1 MTVLRQL
8 QNDENTQYPQ
18 NLTPASI
25 GNFKVSDE
33 RQQSHKLDRAHHQKQ
48 NQSENNNGGDAAEQR
63 FRAGLELLQEAFQIN
78 NESHHS
84 EIVKYQKQVENL
96 ELKLQHKDQEI
107 SKLHSLVESLQ
118 SKNGQMKK
126 NFQKSESSR
135 LQLLS
140 KYEHLKLNY
149 QRLNGFRKQIAQ
161 MVEHTGGVDFTKL
174 DENSFIGGQEFPDL
188 HLSSPIQSDFADQQ
202 DYNDDHDAS
211 NQENVQNFVPRLS
224 KYASDRPVNQMRDS
238 NRLRETKSDAE
249 VLKLTPFDVNTS
261 FDAPYTAA
269 QSSPVQRMKAT
280 AAVAADRVDHTDRI
294 INSSLIVDVDVP
306 ALYKRIRQA
315 MSSDEFQKFARY
327 ISDFNSGL
335 LGADDA
341 MLMIVGKRILNRSS
355 VQYQGGLL
363 SSEPQLARE
372 MERLILK
379 AISEA

>member
-1 MTVLRQL
+1 MTVLRQQ
-8 QNDENTQYPQ
+8 QNDENTQHPL

-33 RQQSHKLDRAHHQKQ
+33 GHRLESHRAHHQKQ
-48 NQSENNNGGDAAEQR
+48 NQSENNNGDATEQR

-78 NESHHS
+78 NESHHN
-84 EIVKYQKQVENL
+84 EIVKHHKQVENL

-107 SKLHSLVESLQ
+107 KKLHSLIESLQ

-126 NFQKSESSR
+126 NLQKSESSR

-140 KYEHLKLNY
+140 KYEQLKLNY

-188 HLSSPIQSDFADQQ
+188 HLSSPIQSDFADQL
-202 DYNDDHDAS
+202 DNDDDDDAS
-211 NQENVQNFVPRLS
+211 NQENVQNFVPRQS
-224 KYASDRPVNQMRDS
+224 EYASDHPVNQMRDS

-269 QSSPVQRMKAT
+269 QSSPVQRKAT
-280 AAVAADRVDHTDRI
+280 AVAADRADHTDRI
-294 INSSLIVDVDVP
+294 MNSSLIVDVDVP

>member
-1 MTVLRQL
+1 MTVLRYQ
-8 QNDENTQYPQ
+8 QNDENTQHPQ

-33 RQQSHKLDRAHHQKQ
+33 GQQRHKLESHRAHQKQ
-48 NQSENNNGGDAAEQR
+48 NQSENNGGDAAEQR

-78 NESHHS
+78 NESHQS
-84 EIVKYQKQVENL
+84 EIVKYQKHVENFD
-96 ELKLQHKDQEI
+96 LKLQHKDLEI
-107 SKLHSLVESLQ
+107 KKLHSLIQSLQ
-118 SKNGQMKK
+118 SENGQMKK
-126 NFQKSESSR
+126 NLQKSESSR
-135 LQLLS
+135 MQLLS
-140 KYEHLKLNY
+140 RYEQLKLNY

-161 MVEHTGGVDFTKL
+161 MVEHTGGVDLTKL

-188 HLSSPIQSDFADQQ
+188 HLSSPIQSDFAAQYD
-202 DYNDDHDAS
+202 DNDDAS
-211 NQENVQNFVPRLS
+211 NQENVQNFVPRQS
-224 KYASDRPVNQMRDS
+224 KYALDNSVKQMRDS
-238 NRLRETKSDAE
+238 NRVRETKSDAE

-280 AAVAADRVDHTDRI
+280 AVAADRADHIDRI
-294 INSSLIVDVDVP
+294 NTSLIVDVDVP

-341 MLMIVGKRILNRSS
+341 LLMIVGKRILNRSS